1 MVKLSVSLSL
11 GSFMGVTREFL
22 SPNTGPRPVELLR
35 LTDLLVPAFAPGTG
49 SRDTDTALL
58 EDDATDAMLD
68 LPGLADPGIWSWLR
82 LILCGAWL
90 SFDPPASLVCSQD
103 LLMIDPFSNL

>member
-1 MVKLSVSLSL
+1 MVNLSVSL
-11 GSFMGVTREFL
+11 GSFFLGVTREFL
-22 SPNTGPRPVELLR
+22 SPSTGPRPVELLR

-49 SRDTDTALL
+49 IRDTEDALL
-58 EDDATDAMLD
+58 EDEATDAMLD
-68 LPGLADPGIWSWLR
+68 LPGLAEPGTWSWLR